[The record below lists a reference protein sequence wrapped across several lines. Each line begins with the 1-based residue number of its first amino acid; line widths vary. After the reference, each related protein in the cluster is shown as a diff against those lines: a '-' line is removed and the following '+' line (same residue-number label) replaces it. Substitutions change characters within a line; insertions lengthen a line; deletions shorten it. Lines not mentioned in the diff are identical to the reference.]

1 MFTSYN
7 LIQISNSVKIK
18 LEDGKLKFF
27 GQKGQAKNTLI
38 RNIGDQL
45 QVEEYTYMYLS
56 LEFEY
61 YEVEKYAKFDYVYK
75 INAFRNRI
83 QTFLQDGN
91 I

>member
-1 MFTSYN
+1 M
-7 LIQISNSVKIK
+7 KI
-18 LEDGKLKFF
+18 GGWQLKFF

-61 YEVEKYAKFDYVYK
+61 YEVEKYANFGYVYK

-83 QTFLQDGN
+83 QTFLQEGY

>member
-45 QVEEYTYMYLS
+45 QVEEYIMYFS
-56 LEFEY
+56 LL
-61 YEVEKYAKFDYVYK
+61 
-75 INAFRNRI
+75 N
-83 QTFLQDGN
+83 LN
-91 I
+91 IMKLKSMQSLTMSTK

>member
-1 MFTSYN
+1 M
-7 LIQISNSVKIK
+7 KIG
-18 LEDGKLKFF
+18 EWKLKFF

>member
-1 MFTSYN
+1 M
-7 LIQISNSVKIK
+7 KI
-18 LEDGKLKFF
+18 GGWKLKFF

-45 QVEEYTYMYLS
+45 QVKEKNIYVFLS